1 MIEFMVDIGVEHS
14 PYTIVVPIVEDSI
27 LVFHVNY
34 TKVTVPSGNF
44 TWKNTIYY
52 RYIKQRT
59 EWQFSIAV

>member
-14 PYTIVVPIVEDSI
+14 PYTIVPPIVEDSI

-34 TKVTVPSGNF
+34 TQITVPSGNF

-52 RYIKQRT
+52 R
-59 EWQFSIAV
+59 